1 LSLTDGHRIIAG
13 RDFRL
18 NPILIIPRK
27 NQQASLCTRVFDRRA
42 RERVDQFA
50 LDDLPPEID
59 Q

>member
-18 NPILIIPRK
+18 NPILIIPRS
-27 NQQASLCTRVFDRRA
+27 QQASRCTRVFDRRA
-42 RERVDQFA
+42 HERVDQFA
-50 LDDLPPEID
+50 LDDLRPEID